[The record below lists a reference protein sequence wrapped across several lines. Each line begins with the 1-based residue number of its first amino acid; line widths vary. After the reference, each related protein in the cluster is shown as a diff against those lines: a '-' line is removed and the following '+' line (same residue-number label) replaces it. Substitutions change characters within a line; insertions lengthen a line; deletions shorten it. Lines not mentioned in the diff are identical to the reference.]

1 MITPEQF
8 NFKLKLNKKSNQE
21 FFYINFI
28 IFFLISFLY
37 LFKQLIKLFLNI
49 QVE

>member
-1 MITPEQF
+1 MIIPGQF

-21 FFYINFI
+21 FFYINFKKKI
-28 IFFLISFLY
+28 LISFLY
-37 LFKQLIKLFLNI
+37 LFKQLIKLFLNV